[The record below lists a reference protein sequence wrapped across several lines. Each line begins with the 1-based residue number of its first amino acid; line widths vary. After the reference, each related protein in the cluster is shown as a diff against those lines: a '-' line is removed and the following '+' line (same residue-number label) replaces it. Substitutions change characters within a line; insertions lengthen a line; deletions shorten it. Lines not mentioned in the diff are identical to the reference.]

1 MLITCNTQYWSGR
14 MIMNCLFKNYI
25 KKNIENSS
33 YANKQDEQSPSH
45 SFVNDFPMKKSPIST
60 IKCEN
65 RRKLDMDL
73 EESSQMKGIGN
84 K

>member
-1 MLITCNTQYWSGR
+1 MLIKCNTRDWSGR
-14 MIMNCLFKNYI
+14 MILNCLFKNYI
-25 KKNIENSS
+25 KKNIENSN
-33 YANKQDEQSPSH
+33 YANKQVEQSPSH

-65 RRKLDMDL
+65 RRKLDMDM
-73 EESSQMKGIGN
+73 EESNPIKGN